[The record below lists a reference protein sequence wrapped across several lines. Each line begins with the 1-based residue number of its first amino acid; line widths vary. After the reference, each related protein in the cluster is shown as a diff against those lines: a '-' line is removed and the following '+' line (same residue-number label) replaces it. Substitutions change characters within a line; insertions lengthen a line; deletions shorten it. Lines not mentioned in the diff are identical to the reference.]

1 MMRDTPKVSIVC
13 AFLNGAAFI
22 AETVESVLA
31 QTVQDFEL
39 ILVDDGSTDPSREM
53 AKAWAAERP
62 GQVRYLEHPGHQNR
76 GLSASRN
83 LGIAAA
89 TGHYVAFVDAD
100 DVWTPTK
107 LAEQL
112 AILEAHP
119 EAAMVCGV
127 VCYWNSWRGGE
138 DRIVPS
144 GCNIDQVTLPPD
156 ALLQLYPLGKAAAP
170 CPSDLLVKRS
180 VVDMLGGFESHFE
193 GPLQLY
199 EDQGFLAKLYL
210 QAPVIFSSTQTL
222 YYRQHP
228 HSIVAEVTRSGKY
241 RQVRGYFLAWLDQ
254 YVTGREQTPEVVRR
268 ALRRAL
274 RPYRHPRIYGLIDL
288 PRRTARSLRDRLRS
302 TRQQASATR

>member
-1 MMRDTPKVSIVC
+1 MMADGPKVSIVC

-22 AETVESVLA
+22 AETVRSVFD

-39 ILVDDGSTDPSREM
+39 ILVDDGSTDASRDM
-53 AKAWAAERP
+53 AKGWAAERP
-62 GQVRYLEHPGHQNR
+62 GQVRYLEHPGHENR

-89 TGHYVAFVDAD
+89 TGLYMAFVDAD

-112 AILEAHP
+112 ALLEAHP
-119 EAAMVCGV
+119 DAAMVCGK

-138 DRIVPS
+138 DVIVPS
-144 GCNIDQVTLPPD
+144 GCNLDRVTYPPE
-156 ALLQLYPLGKAAAP
+156 ASLKLYPLGKAAAP

-180 VVDMLGGFESHFE
+180 VVNALGGFEAHFE

-210 QAPVIFSSTQTL
+210 HAPVIFSSTLWL
-222 YYRQHP
+222 YYRQHS

-241 RQVRGYFLAWLDQ
+241 RQVRGYFLAWLEG
-254 YVTGREQTPEVVRR
+254 YVADRPQTPEAMRR
-268 ALRRAL
+268 ALTRAL
-274 RPYRHPRIYGLIDL
+274 RPYRHPRLYGLIDL
-288 PRRTARSLRDRLRS
+288 PRRIARGVRRTLGP
-302 TRQQASATR
+302 AS

>member
-1 MMRDTPKVSIVC
+1 MGDAPKVSVVC

-22 AETVESVLA
+22 AETVQSVLA

-39 ILVDDGSTDPSREM
+39 ILVDDGSTDSSREM

-62 GQVRYLEHPGHQNR
+62 GQVRYLEHPGHENR

-83 LGIAAA
+83 LGIASA
-89 TGHYVAFVDAD
+89 TGQYLAFVDAD

-112 AILEAHP
+112 AILEAYP

-127 VCYWNSWRGGE
+127 VCYWNSWMGGE

-170 CPSDLLVKRS
+170 CPSDLLVKRA
-180 VVDMLGGFESHFE
+180 VVDSLGGFESHFE

-210 QAPVIFSSTQTL
+210 QAPVIFSSTLTL

-241 RQVRGYFLAWLDQ
+241 RPVRGYFLTWLES
-254 YVTGREQTPEVVRR
+254 YVAGRPQTPYTVRR
-268 ALRRAL
+268 ALTRAL
-274 RPYRHPRIYGLIDL
+274 RPYRYPQVYSLLDL
-288 PRRTARSLRDRLRS
+288 PRRTARGLRDRLRLAG
-302 TRQQASATR
+302 QKDSAAR